1 MLRLEP
7 FQWASWACV
16 GGNVPASLFKAGTPQ
31 QMDDYVKQLIDTC
44 APGGGFFL
52 SPGAVLDHA
61 EAANVHA
68 YLKAGKEYGVYR

>member
-1 MLRLEP
+1 M
-7 FQWASWACV
+7 A
-16 GGNVPASLFKAGTPQ
+16 
-31 QMDDYVKQLIDTC
+31 DYVKQLIDTC

-68 YLKAGKEYGVYR
+68 YLKAGKEFGAYR